1 MIRVCWYPRYTSIGS
16 IHDTVPNCA
25 LCISS
30 DDTSTLDTSLDG
42 DLEEPAQSKDK
53 YRPAYL
59 LRDGRLERA
68 GRLKK
73 VSRNKSE
80 NGIASELPGQN
91 LFAASI
97 MVVGDEILRG
107 EVEDQVGKYL
117 SKALY
122 SIGWA
127 VTRCTVLPNDI
138 DSISEEVEQRASVSD
153 IVLITGGVG
162 PIHSDVTL
170 AGVAKAFGVRLVS
183 H

>member
-1 MIRVCWYPRYTSIGS
+1 M
-16 IHDTVPNCA
+16 PNCA

-42 DLEEPAQSKDK
+42 DFEEPAQSKDK

-73 VSRNKSE
+73 VSRSKSE

-97 MVVGDEILRG
+97 MVVGDEIL
-107 EVEDQVGKYL
+107 Y
-117 SKALY
+117 AP
-122 SIGWA
+122 I
-127 VTRCTVLPNDI
+127 CLP
-138 DSISEEVEQRASVSD
+138 
-153 IVLITGGVG
+153 L
-162 PIHSDVTL
+162 TL
-170 AGVAKAFGVRLVS
+170 FPLKLDDKTFQS
-183 H
+183 